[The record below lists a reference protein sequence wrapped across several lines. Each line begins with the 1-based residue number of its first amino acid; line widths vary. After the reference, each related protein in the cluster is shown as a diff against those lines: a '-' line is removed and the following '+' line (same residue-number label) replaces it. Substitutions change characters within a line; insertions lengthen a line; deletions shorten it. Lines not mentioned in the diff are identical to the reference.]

1 MSIIKN
7 NLRTVSWAHNL
18 KHIFEFFDIY
28 YHVVHKFKKMYPN
41 FIYELEYEKL
51 VNDPEIES
59 KKLLKFCNLPWN
71 NECLKFYKRKKLI
84 SKTASNIQIRKAI
97 YKDSINK
104 YLPYKQF
111 INKYGNK
118 YAWFN

>member
-1 MSIIKN
+1 MEMLENIRKSENTRKYFKITEN
-7 NLRTVSWAHNL
+7 
-18 KHIFEFFDIY
+18 
-28 YHVVHKFKKMYPN
+28 HKKIYPN
-41 FIYELEYEKL
+41 FIYELEFEKL
-51 VNDPEIES
+51 INDPEVES

-97 YKDSINK
+97 YKDSAKK

-111 INKYGNK
+111 LDKYGNK
-118 YAWFN
+118 YSWFK